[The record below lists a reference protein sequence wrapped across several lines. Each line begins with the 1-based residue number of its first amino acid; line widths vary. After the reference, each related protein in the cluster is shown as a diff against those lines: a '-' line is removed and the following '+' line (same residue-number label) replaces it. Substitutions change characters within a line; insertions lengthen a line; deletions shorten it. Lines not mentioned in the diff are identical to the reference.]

1 VRERFDWK
9 RGVEAYL
16 EIYEK
21 LV

>member
-9 RGVEAYL
+9 RGVEEYL